1 MPDVPE
7 YRAGKH
13 FNHCQNEVTVKEER
27 GEIDRSQILTGL
39 GLKGPV
45 LKGMVGRL
53 AGTEKPESEEENPE
67 KVGYEGS
74 L

>member
-1 MPDVPE
+1 
-7 YRAGKH
+7 
-13 FNHCQNEVTVKEER
+13 VKEER